1 MRYDRTLGAT
11 VIKMATGLDD
21 IPAGG
26 GPTAGRLIYVR
37 ESAGGVYAGFPLCS
51 ALALR
56 GVLDDDDPTS
66 WTIPAP
72 GVWRITAAVTRS
84 DASSSTFLHHQIV
97 FRRTGEPP
105 PFLPA
110 WDSCVEPPPEL
121 AGVASGFTPPVVWL
135 GYCDRFDQVSQYVN
149 HGGATPVDARGA
161 MTFEYLGHNG
171 DNSALGTGPWGPAAA
186 SSYPGPATT
195 TYGPP

>member
-1 MRYDRTLGAT
+1 MRFDRDIGAT
-11 VIKMATGLDD
+11 VIKMATGLDA

-26 GPTAGRLIYVR
+26 GPTGGRLIYVR
-37 ESAGGVYAGFPLCS
+37 ESAGGVYPGFPLSS

-66 WTIPAP
+66 WGIPAP
-72 GVWRITAAVTRS
+72 GIWRITAAVTRS

-97 FRRTGEPP
+97 FRRANEAPP
-105 PFLPA
+105 WLPA
-110 WDSCVEPPPEL
+110 WDTCVEPPNT
-121 AGVASGFTPPVVWL
+121 AGGVISGFTPSITWT

-149 HGGATPVDARGA
+149 HAGATPVDARGA

-171 DNSALGTGPWGPAAA
+171 ADDVAGVGPWGPADA
-186 SSYPGPATT
+186 SSYPGPVGT